1 MWVMDGTEI
10 VAQQPEGCKGP
21 FRTGGRFFNL
31 EGPPPVL
38 GAPFWPFFVCDNVHS
53 LLSIQLPR
61 VCLHENKKS
70 K

>member
-1 MWVMDGTEI
+1 MDGTEI

-21 FRTGGRFFNL
+21 FRTGGWLFTL

-38 GAPFWPFFVCDNVHS
+38 WSPFLAVCVCDNVHS